1 MKSVVFTTFRLMIK
15 FRLLVFVTLLLV
27 LANGHTGAQHITY
40 DVVKGD
46 KVIGKMTVDKIVSG
60 DKVTLNIKNDVEF
73 TLLFSFTS
81 LYWLSE
87 TFENGILV
95 SGDSHNDFNGRRQ
108 KETKLKRNGSKY
120 YIISDEVS
128 SYFGSKDLTYSV
140 SNFYFTEPKDGQ
152 EVFSQ
157 WFGRF
162 MTMKQDSPHVYEV
175 SSPDGTNTYWYNNGI
190 CTKVKVSRDF
200 ATFYFK
206 IQDESLARLK
216 SN

>member
-1 MKSVVFTTFRLMIK
+1 MIRLRFIVFA
-15 FRLLVFVTLLLV
+15 LLLV
-27 LANGHTGAQHITY
+27 ALSPSLVQGQHIAY

-46 KVIGKMTVDKIVSG
+46 KDIGQMTVDKVISG
-60 DKVTLNIKNDVEF
+60 DQVKITIKNDVEF

-87 TFENGILV
+87 TFQNGVLQ
-95 SGDSHNDFNGRRQ
+95 SGNSYNEFNGRRQ
-108 KETKLKRNGSKY
+108 KETTLKRNGSKY
-120 YIISDEVS
+120 YIIEDEVS
-128 SYFGSKDLTYSV
+128 SYFGEKDLAYSV
-140 SNFYFTEPKDGQ
+140 SNFYFTEPKGGQ
-152 EVFSQ
+152 QVFSQ
-157 WFGRF
+157 WFGKF
-162 MTMKQDSPHVYEV
+162 MTMREESPHVYQV
-175 SSPDGTNTYWYNNGI
+175 TSPDGTNTYWYKNGI